1 MSTPRLQVVAVDR
14 AKRTPPEQYD
24 CLIKDDELHQVLAD
38 VKTKADNSER
48 TDLMLMSRDAAA
60 RAELA
65 SGRLS
70 MHVVACDPEIYDQV
84 QMKYLMNSLV
94 VFQQSLTN
102 MPPTY
107 MARLVFDPRH
117 RCLVLV
123 KNGTDTVAGAI
134 CFRSFPS
141 RGFSEIVFCAVASN
155 EQVIMII

>member
-1 MSTPRLQVVAVDR
+1 M
-14 AKRTPPEQYD
+14 
-24 CLIKDDELHQVLAD
+24 LAD